1 MRKTAPTERFNQIVV
16 NWSGILFYGTLK
28 VSSDDSI
35 ACSKAKSAV
44 EEWMMTNRRRDCEC
58 NWFAFCGEIRN
69 LLFAR
74 KQKFDFSFL
83 LSPSDVD
90 GGKCFMILF
99 CHNRDEAKKKIPW
112 KKCQAT
118 KLEIRFGFVLSWMK
132 DIFTQNS
139 GSRSVS
145 FCFVPTRIKRISS
158 KTLGFRIKFA
168 LLQIE

>member
-1 MRKTAPTERFNQIVV
+1 MGPWKSVRMIQLLAQRQKALSRNEWWRTVGGIVNV
-16 NWSGILFYGTLK
+16 IDLRSAEKFVICF
-28 VSSDDSI
+28 SHE
-35 ACSKAKSAV
+35 SK
-44 EEWMMTNRRRDCEC
+44 
-58 NWFAFCGEIRN
+58 N
-69 LLFAR
+69 LIF
-74 KQKFDFSFL
+74 FSFL

-139 GSRSVS
+139 GPRSVS